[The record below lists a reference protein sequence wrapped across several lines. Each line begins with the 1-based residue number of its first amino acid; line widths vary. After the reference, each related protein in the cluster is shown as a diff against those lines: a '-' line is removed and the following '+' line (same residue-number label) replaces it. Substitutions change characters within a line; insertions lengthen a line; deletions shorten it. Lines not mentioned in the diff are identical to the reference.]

1 MSSLDVVLLLLAIG
15 LCTGAFALALT
26 LQRRHNRE
34 RADLIQRIR
43 DRGPVR
49 VVGIPSPISRIP
61 SDRQARQARQSLHT
75 QSSSPGSYV
84 PPAGFALFDS
94 SGPIAGSAND
104 FAPQRGFDGGSS
116 AGGGSSGS
124 WDSSS
129 HDSGSSSGSCGGGGG
144 D

>member
-1 MSSLDVVLLLLAIG
+1 MNTLDIVLLLLAIG
-15 LCTGAFALALT
+15 LCSGAFALALA
-26 LQRRHNRE
+26 LQRRHNRQQAE
-34 RADLIQRIR
+34 LIQRFR

-49 VVGIPSPISRIP
+49 LVGIPSPISRIP
-61 SDRQARQARQSLHT
+61 SDRQARQSLHT
-75 QSSSPGSYV
+75 QSSSPAATH
-84 PPAGFALFDS
+84 PPVGFALFDS

-124 WDSSS
+124 WDSSP
-129 HDSGSSSGSCGGGGG
+129 HDAGSSSGSCGGGGG